1 MARGAKSNRRTA
13 DKYDLYQ
20 RAVQEPEADCR
31 FFDRVYR
38 KAYGRRPLVLREDF
52 CGTAATCCQWVRDGA
67 RREAHGYDLDPEP
80 LAWGRA
86 HNLSRLPAGARL
98 RVRLVEQDV
107 LAVDHTG
114 ADVIAAQ
121 NFSYFGFRTREKLLE
136 YFRAARANLAP
147 QGVLVLDIMGGPEV
161 LEEDVEE
168 HKRMGDVTYVW
179 EQERF
184 DPIHHRLKCHI
195 HFKLRGGGWIR
206 RAFSYDWRL
215 WTIPEVR
222 ELLDE
227 AGFCASEVYWEDT
240 GSDGEGNGVFRK
252 RRRAES
258 DPAWVSYVVAIK

>member
-1 MARGAKSNRRTA
+1 MVKSKRQKKSNP

-20 RAVQEPEADCR
+20 RSVQEPEADCR
-31 FFDRVYR
+31 FFDRVFR

-52 CGTAATCCQWVRDGA
+52 CGTAATCCQWVRSGE
-67 RREAHGYDLDPEP
+67 RREAHGFDLDPEP

-86 HNLSRLPAGARL
+86 NNLSSLPANARL

-107 LAVDHTG
+107 LVVDRTG

-121 NFSYFGFRTREKLLE
+121 NFSYFAFHTRDQLRA
-136 YFRAARANLAP
+136 YFQAARANLAP
-147 QGVLVLDIMGGPEV
+147 EGVLVLDIMGGPGV

-168 HKRMGDVTYVW
+168 HKRVGDVTYVW
-179 EQERF
+179 QQERF
-184 DPIHHRLKCHI
+184 DPIHHRLACHI
-195 HFKLRGGGWIR
+195 HFKLRAGGWIR

-222 ELLDE
+222 ELLAE
-227 AGFCASEVYWEDT
+227 AGFRTSDVYWEDT
-240 GSDGEGNGVFRK
+240 GANGEGNGVFRK

-258 DPAWVSYVVAIK
+258 DPAWVSYIVAVK

>member
-1 MARGAKSNRRTA
+1 MARSKQQKQPAA

-20 RAVQEPEADCR
+20 RSVQEPEADCK
-31 FFDRVYR
+31 FFDRVFR

-52 CGTAATCCQWVRDGA
+52 CGTAATCCQWVRGGT

-80 LAWGRA
+80 LAWCRT
-86 HNLSRLPAGARL
+86 HNMPRLPARARL

-107 LAVDHTG
+107 LQVDHTG

-121 NFSYFGFRTREKLLE
+121 NFSYFAFHTRDQLRA
-136 YFRAARANLAP
+136 YFQAARSNLGSE
-147 QGVLVLDIMGGPEV
+147 GVLVLDIMGGPEV

-195 HFKLRGGGWIR
+195 HFKPRKGAWMR
-206 RAFSYDWRL
+206 RAFTYDWRL

-222 ELLDE
+222 ELLAE
-227 AGFCASEVYWEDT
+227 AGFRSSEVYWEDT
-240 GSDGEGNGVFRK
+240 GADGEGNGVFRK
-252 RRRAES
+252 RFQAQS
-258 DPAWVSYVVAIK
+258 DPAWVSYVVAVK